1 MTTYVVLVRG
11 INVGGQNKVSMAA
24 LKKRLEELGFTAV
37 STYLASGN
45 IILSSGQSAGAIQ
58 AKIEKALPA
67 SFKLDSE
74 LIKVLVL
81 TRARFKAMVGARPKG
96 FGDQPKTYHSDAI
109 FLMGIK
115 AAEAMKVFDPREG
128 VDAVWPGKGVIYH
141 QRLSAKRTRSRLSKV
156 VGTPAYKSMTIR
168 SWATTSRLLDLLQE

>member
-1 MTTYVVLVRG
+1 MATYVVLVRG
-11 INVGGQNKVSMAA
+11 INVGGKNKVSMAA
-24 LKKRLEELGFTAV
+24 LKTCLEDLGFTEV

-45 IILSSGQSAGAIQ
+45 IILNSSQSASAIQ
-58 AKIEKALPA
+58 AKIEKALPK

-81 TRARFKAMVGARPKG
+81 TRAQFKAMVGARPGG
-96 FGDQPKTYHSDAI
+96 FGDQPGTYHSDAI

-115 AAEAMKVFDPREG
+115 ATEAMKVFDPREG

-141 QRLSAKRTRSRLSKV
+141 QRLSAKRTQSRLSKV

-168 SWATTSRLLDLLQE
+168 SWATTSKLLELIEK